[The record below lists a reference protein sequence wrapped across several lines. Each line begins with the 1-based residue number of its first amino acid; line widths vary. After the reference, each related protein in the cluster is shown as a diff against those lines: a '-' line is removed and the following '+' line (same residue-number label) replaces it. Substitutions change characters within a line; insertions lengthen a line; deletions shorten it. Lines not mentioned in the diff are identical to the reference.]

1 MRLTRHIGFSA
12 REELTLS
19 GSAGQEWR
27 AEQRGR
33 RRVGA
38 RAAVGAAERD
48 GIGPDG
54 WREVLSAAAAALV
67 VLERARATVHE
78 EVATDQGD
86 EGGDEE
92 QPHARLELRVDHEA
106 ARLATDE
113 RREVER
119 QQPVDAVALVAH
131 DELRE
136 LVELEQRGDLRCT
149 RAWAWCQPGQAEASG
164 CSLGRWVAGLQ
175 LEPRRQCGWEGL
187 RTHVRTHART
197 YACTHSRTRAPA

>member
-1 MRLTRHIGFSA
+1 MRLTRHIVVPA

-54 WREVLSAAAAALV
+54 WREVPLSAAAAALM

-78 EVATDQGD
+78 EVATDKGD

-119 QQPVDAVALVAH
+119 
-131 DELRE
+131 
-136 LVELEQRGDLRCT
+136 
-149 RAWAWCQPGQAEASG
+149 
-164 CSLGRWVAGLQ
+164 
-175 LEPRRQCGWEGL
+175 
-187 RTHVRTHART
+187 
-197 YACTHSRTRAPA
+197 